1 MPNPDGGEF
10 TQPLPP
16 SSMGFMLQVIFM
28 PLNCH
33 PVRQL
38 PRAEVERPLE
48 GLLEGPLLRDAGPA
62 PRALQA
68 HIHLRRG
75 QEKRERY
82 VGKIMLGLGFEIE
95 LLGLVVDSERSI
107 LHSLMSATKP
117 NRPISKLTHD

>member
-1 MPNPDGGEF
+1 
-10 TQPLPP
+10 
-16 SSMGFMLQVIFM
+16 MLQVIFM

-38 PRAEVERPLE
+38 PRTEVERPLE

-95 LLGLVVDSERSI
+95 LLGLMVDSERNI
-107 LHSLMSATKP
+107 LPEIDRSVILPELLRHYRAGSPAGAEAK
-117 NRPISKLTHD
+117 